1 MIRMQAVSLKECGFL
16 KLFIFLKKIGICFF
30 GESFSVKKEKR
41 KAAESRISSEM
52 QIRVEKVLQLYGN
65 SILRLAY
72 SYFYNMSDAED
83 ILQETLIRYMQA
95 EIIFSDQIKE
105 KAWLLKVAA
114 NLSKNRL
121 RYNRNHATD
130 ELEETLKMENRED
143 LSFVKESV
151 QMLSKRQREV
161 VHLFYYEEY
170 STKEIS
176 MILGRKESTVRS
188 DLYRGRQKLKEI
200 LKGEYDFEI

>member
-1 MIRMQAVSLKECGFL
+1 MIRIQAVSLKDCGFSG
-16 KLFIFLKKIGICFF
+16 LFTFLEKIGICFF
-30 GESFSVKKEKR
+30 GESFFAERTKG
-41 KAAESRISSEM
+41 KAAERRISSEM
-52 QIRVEKVLQLYGN
+52 WVRSEKILQLYGN

-130 ELEETLKMENRED
+130 ELEETLKVENRED

-161 VHLFYYEEY
+161 VHLFYYEDY

>member
-1 MIRMQAVSLKECGFL
+1 MIRIQAVLLKDCRFL
-16 KLFIFLKKIGICFF
+16 RLFMLMEKIGICFF
-30 GESFSVKKEKR
+30 GESFFAERTKQ
-41 KAAESRISSEM
+41 KAAERRISSEM
-52 QIRVEKVLQLYGN
+52 RIRSEKVLQLYGN
-65 SILRLAY
+65 SILRLVY

-143 LSFVKESV
+143 LSFVKDSV

>member
-1 MIRMQAVSLKECGFL
+1 MIRIQAMSSKSWRLLKFSVFL
-16 KLFIFLKKIGICFF
+16 EKIGICFF
-30 GESFSVKKEKR
+30 GENFSVKKEKR
-41 KAAESRISSEM
+41 KAAECRISSEM
-52 QIRVEKVLQLYGN
+52 RIRAEKVLQLYGN

-143 LSFVKESV
+143 LSFVKDSV

>member
-1 MIRMQAVSLKECGFL
+1 MIRIQAVSLKACGFSR
-16 KLFIFLKKIGICFF
+16 LFTFLEKIGICCF
-30 GESFSVKKEKR
+30 GESFFTERTKR
-41 KAAESRISSEM
+41 KAAERRISSEM
-52 QIRVEKVLQLYGN
+52 RIRSEKILQLYGN

-161 VHLFYYEEY
+161 VHLFYYEDY

-176 MILGRKESTVRS
+176 MILRRKESTVRS